1 MTTHK
6 QYLAQVKLAFD
17 PDQWWNAMKLTNG
30 GIKRYADTLEEA
42 ENAICFASSRYPDDP
57 DEQVIESRIRVRE
70 VTEWEDVT
78 ETAHE

>member
-17 PDQWWNAMKLTNG
+17 PDRWWNAMKLTNS
-30 GIKRYADTLEEA
+30 GIKRYADTLQEA
-42 ENAICFASSRYPDDP
+42 ESAIHFVSDRYPDDP

-78 ETAHE
+78 ETTPE